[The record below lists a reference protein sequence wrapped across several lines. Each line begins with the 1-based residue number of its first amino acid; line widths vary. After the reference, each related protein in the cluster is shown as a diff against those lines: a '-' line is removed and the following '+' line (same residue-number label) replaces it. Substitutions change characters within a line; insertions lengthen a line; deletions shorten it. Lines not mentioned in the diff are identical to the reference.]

1 MIFKWVGEILLGTSA
16 PVILSEIGFLD
27 RLEDP
32 QQNQLADDGATSEV
46 IGRIDNV
53 LLHPT
58 KNAIG
63 LVRFGSSGCLLLR

>member
-32 QQNQLADDGATSEV
+32 QQINWQTTGGGGNQ
-46 IGRIDNV
+46 
-53 LLHPT
+53 
-58 KNAIG
+58 
-63 LVRFGSSGCLLLR
+63 